1 MCLFSLLEFASCSI
15 SVSYLKTLSFAGI
28 NSWQHPILFLRDVP
42 FVDLYTILEFI
53 YMGEVNVG
61 QSDLTSFRK
70 TAELLKI
77 KGLAENANW
86 TAAQDSQGEVSESED
101 GGSDVTG
108 GQTSVAA
115 SPIPAV
121 ASTPRGDYLA

>member
-1 MCLFSLLEFASCSI
+1 M
-15 SVSYLKTLSFAGI
+15 
-28 NSWQHPILFLRDVP
+28 
-42 FVDLYTILEFI
+42 DLYTILEFI

-61 QSDLTSFRK
+61 QSDLTSFLK

-86 TAAQDSQGEVSESED
+86 TASQDSQGEVSESED

-121 ASTPRGDYLA
+121 ASTPRG